1 MSLKNSTK
9 KEEAN
14 LWTLEVSI
22 DADTFEAAQKKAF
35 AKMKNRISYP
45 GFRKGKVPRNMAE
58 KVYGEGFLYEDALEI
73 CYPEAVEAAIKESG
87 LDVVGTDKAD
97 IKEIG
102 KNGVELE
109 IDVFTKPEVEVTAY
123 KGLEAQV
130 KPIEVT
136 DEEIQAKIDALV
148 ERNARIITVEDRPA
162 QNDDIAVIDFEGFV
176 DGTAFDGGKGEEYE
190 LTLGSGQFIPGFEDQ
205 IVGHNTGDE
214 FDVNVTFPEQ
224 YTESLAGKDATF
236 KVVLHEIKSKELPE
250 VDDEFAQDAA
260 DCDNVD
266 ALKVSLKEEIEEEKK
281 AATDSEVRQQVLE
294 KLAENV
300 VAEIPPVMVEDEI
313 NNQIRDLDYR
323 FSSQGMSFDMYLQ
336 YTGMTMEQYKENAKE
351 GAENNVKVRLGL
363 EKIAELEKIEVTD
376 EELEAEYEK
385 FAETYGM
392 EIDQVKA
399 AVPADGLKKD
409 LSFNKAVDFVVANA
423 DVTEKAEEAE
433 ETSEEAAE

>member
-9 KEEAN
+9 TEKAN
-14 LWTLEVSI
+14 LWTLEISI
-22 DADTFEAAQKKAF
+22 DSETFEAAQKKAF

-102 KNGVELE
+102 KAGVELTV
-109 IDVFTKPEVEVTAY
+109 DVYTKPEVEVTAY
-123 KGLEAQV
+123 KGLEAEAEPV
-130 KPIEVT
+130 SVS
-136 DEEIQAKIDALV
+136 DEEVQAKIDALV
-148 ERNARIITVEDRPA
+148 ERNARIITVEDRAA
-162 QNDDIAVIDFEGFV
+162 QNDDITVIDFEGFV
-176 DGTAFDGGKGEEYE
+176 DGVAFDGGKGENYE

-205 IVGHNTGDE
+205 IAGHNAGDE

-224 YTESLAGKDATF
+224 YTEALAGKDATF
-236 KVVLHEIKSKELPE
+236 KVKLHEIKSKELPE

-260 DCDNVD
+260 DCDTVED
-266 ALKVSLKEEIEEEKK
+266 LKASLKEEIEAEKK
-281 AATDSEVRQQVLE
+281 SANDNEIRQQLFE

-300 VAEIPPVMVEDEI
+300 VAEIPPVMVDDEVD
-313 NNQIRDLDYR
+313 NQVRDMDYR
-323 FSSQGMSFDMYLQ
+323 LSAQGMNFELYLQ
-336 YTGMTMEQYKENAKE
+336 YTGMTLEQYKEGAKE
-351 GAENNVKVRLGL
+351 GAEKNVKIRLAL
-363 EKIAELEKIEVTD
+363 EKIAQLENIEVSD

-385 FAETYGM
+385 FAQNYGM
-392 EIDQVKA
+392 EVDQIKA

-409 LSFNKAVDFVVANA
+409 ISFNKAVDLVVANA
-423 DVTEKAEEAE
+423 VVSEKAKE
-433 ETSEEAAE
+433 ETAE